1 MEGQDMFVTQTLQN
15 LQEYDSLGATMNQ
28 QSSQSFHG
36 NFQTNPQYFIRLY
49 ENKVKECQLKI
60 NLDSPRTKSAII
72 ILKMPAD
79 KYTLRSYA
87 YFEKMHNYEEKQAKL
102 KQSIQ
107 SSSSFKTTPQNDY
120 MQHLVSVHANLE
132 QIIHERH
139 RLIKQENARLR
150 KTAEGCSRK
159 SLQRQAFS
167 GDLDQKNSKFQ
178 LDKLNIEHKFDKVNL
193 RNDKE
198 HNIQEFEMNNEL
210 KKELLMRKTM
220 IDSQMSLERANSKK
234 QKFLNEKLMNVKRQ
248 NQKVAFKQRKIKIEN
263 SKKIKDQMGKI
274 VKMYKE
280 QDEIQKKVEEIKF
293 KKFQELENASFH
305 EKGIQAK
312 QKNLIVQEKLH
323 QRSQELQNYFQLR
336 DQHVLNLMSDYWSR
350 KTTQIQDQNQQKQE
364 KSEIAQKI
372 QKERESLIL
381 QKVIQN
387 YESHSLKK
395 ETKVKKQVIDSK
407 FHLKKILVQTST
419 ILNTLTK
426 QMQPK
431 KSSSQNQE
439 EEKPVTFQEKVK
451 KNLEKQKQN
460 KSLLMKSE
468 IQQIEQLNNQ
478 WTKKIDQAAKRQP
491 QSITHLNK
499 QEELQEY
506 IKERQTIKSQSMQRN
521 NFNFQS
527 LFQSTQEKCDKL
539 LDKQKKVQEKIQKE
553 KQDKELLRTFS
564 MQSTLQIQYEK
575 EKRLK
580 QLEKLQKLT
589 PKQFVQQLKMKK
601 VDVSQEEMVKYF
613 PEAVVKENQNN
624 EDTE

>member
-15 LQEYDSLGATMNQ
+15 LQENDSLGVTMNQ

-60 NLDSPRTKSAII
+60 NMDSPRTKSAII
-72 ILKMPAD
+72 ILKMPTD
-79 KYTLRSYA
+79 KYTLRNFA

-107 SSSSFKTTPQNDY
+107 SSNSFKSTPQNDY
-120 MQHLVSVHANLE
+120 MQHLINVHANLE

-150 KTAEGCSRK
+150 KTAEGCSRQ
-159 SLQRQAFS
+159 SLQRQPYS
-167 GDLDQKNSKFQ
+167 GDLDQKNSRFQ
-178 LDKLNIEHKFDKVNL
+178 FDKLNIEHQFDKVNL

-234 QKFLNEKLMNVKRQ
+234 QKFLNEKLMQVKRQ
-248 NQKVAFKQRKIKIEN
+248 NQKVAYKQKKIRIEN

-293 KKFQELENASFH
+293 KKFQDLANASFH
-305 EKGIQAK
+305 EKGIMAK

-387 YESHSLKK
+387 YESHSHNK
-395 ETKVKKQVIDSK
+395 ETKVKKQ
-407 FHLKKILVQTST
+407 
-419 ILNTLTK
+419 
-426 QMQPK
+426 PK
-431 KSSSQNQE
+431 KNTSLNQE
-439 EEKPVTFQEKVK
+439 EEKPATFQEKVK
-451 KNLEKQKQN
+451 QNLEKQKQN

-468 IQQIEQLNNQ
+468 IQQIQLLNNQ
-478 WTKKIDQAAKRQP
+478 WNKKIDQAAKR
-491 QSITHLNK
+491 

-506 IKERQTIKSQSMQRN
+506 IKERQNMKSQSMQRN

-527 LFQSTQEKCDKL
+527 IFQSTQEKWDKL
-539 LDKQKKVQEKIQKE
+539 LDKEKKVQEKIQKE

-601 VDVSQEEMVKYF
+601 FDVSQEEMVKYF

-624 EDTE
+624 EDVE

>member
-15 LQEYDSLGATMNQ
+15 LQENDSLGVTMNQ

-60 NLDSPRTKSAII
+60 NMDSPRTRSAII
-72 ILKMPAD
+72 ILKMPTD
-79 KYTLRSYA
+79 KYTLKNYA
-87 YFEKMHNYEEKQAKL
+87 YFEKMHNYEEKQAKI

-107 SSSSFKTTPQNDY
+107 SSNSIKSNPQNDY
-120 MQHLVSVHANLE
+120 MQHLINVHANLE

-139 RLIKQENARLR
+139 RLVKQENARLR
-150 KTAEGCSRK
+150 KTAEGCSRQ

-167 GDLDQKNSKFQ
+167 GDLEQKNSKYQ
-178 LDKLNIEHKFDKVNL
+178 LSKLNIEHQFDKVNL

-198 HNIQEFEMNNEL
+198 YNIQEFEMNNEL

-234 QKFLNEKLMNVKRQ
+234 QKFLNEKLMQVKRQ
-248 NQKVAFKQRKIKIEN
+248 NQKVAYKQKKIKIEN
-263 SKKIKDQMGKI
+263 SRKIKDQMGKI
-274 VKMYKE
+274 VKMYQE
-280 QDEIQKKVEEIKF
+280 QDDIQKKVEEIKF
-293 KKFQELENASFH
+293 KRFQDLANASFH
-305 EKGIQAK
+305 EKGMMAK
-312 QKNLIVQEKLH
+312 QKNQLVQEKLH

-387 YESHSLKK
+387 YESHSHNK
-395 ETKVKKQVIDSK
+395 ETKPKKQ
-407 FHLKKILVQTST
+407 
-419 ILNTLTK
+419 
-426 QMQPK
+426 PK
-431 KSSSQNQE
+431 NNSSQNQE
-439 EEKPVTFQEKVK
+439 EEKPLTFQEKVK
-451 KNLEKQKQN
+451 QNLEKQKQN

-468 IQQIEQLNNQ
+468 IQQIEQLNSQ
-478 WTKKIDQAAKRQP
+478 WNKKIDQAAKRQ
-491 QSITHLNK
+491 
-499 QEELQEY
+499 EELQDY
-506 IKERQTIKSQSMQRN
+506 IKERQNIKSQSMQRN

-527 LFQSTQEKCDKL
+527 IFQSTQEKWDKL
-539 LDKQKKVQEKIQKE
+539 LDKQKKAQEKIQKE
-553 KQDKELLRTFS
+553 KQEKELLRTFS

-575 EKRLK
+575 EKRSK
-580 QLEKLQKLT
+580 QLQKLQKLT
-589 PKQFVQQLKMKK
+589 PKQFIQQLKMKK
-601 VDVSQEEMVKYF
+601 FEVSQEEMAKYF

-624 EDTE
+624 EDAE